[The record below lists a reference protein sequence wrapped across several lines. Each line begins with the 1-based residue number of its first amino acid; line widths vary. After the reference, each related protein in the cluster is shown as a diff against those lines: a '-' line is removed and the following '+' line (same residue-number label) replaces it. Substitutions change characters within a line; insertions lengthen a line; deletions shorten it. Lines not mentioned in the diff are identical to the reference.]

1 MPEALFCEFCEIS
14 KNTFFYRTPLL
25 AAFEN
30 TAVNTIEKACENIN
44 KTNEEDIIATI
55 EIIEKKFE
63 KL

>member
-1 MPEALFCEFCEIS
+1 MPESLFCEFCEIS
-14 KNTFFYRTPLL
+14 KNTFFYRTPVL

-30 TAVNTIEKACENIN
+30 TAVNTIEKAYENIN
-44 KTNEEDIIATI
+44 KTNEEDIIGTI